1 MNTSK
6 LLEYLSICI
15 DLEKHK
21 YSQKNVIQQID
32 KKIKVY
38 NDKIK
43 SNEKLN
49 IKSSDIGNRKVEKHR
64 EYGCLSLFSFYLGI
78 CLIIAS
84 LALGK
89 ETSNPLISV
98 IGIVLVVLICYIVP
112 ISAANIKAVQA
123 RDREEAALRHSAEIA
138 NVAIS
143 KRNIENAEIQNSII
157 PKYEA
162 EKRTMQETY
171 QLTCQALQKCYDTN
185 IIPAKYRSIIP
196 ICMFYDYI
204 LNGRTYSLKKNP
216 QTFDEGAINMYEEEC
231 FKEII
236 LHKFDIIID
245 GLDRIAENQKILY
258 NTLQESNKETRKLLS
273 GINSNIS
280 KANSNIQ
287 TIQYQNEQRNKCL
300 EYMSYVTYQRYMS

>member
-1 MNTSK
+1 MDTSK

-32 KKIKVY
+32 EKIKAY

-49 IKSSDIGNRKVEKHR
+49 IKSSNIGNRKVEKHR

-112 ISAANIKAVQA
+112 ISAANIKAIQV

-171 QLTCQALQKCYDTN
+171 QLTCQALQKCYDTD
-185 IIPAKYRSIIP
+185 IIPDKYRSITP

-204 LNGRTYSLKKNP
+204 LTGRTYSLNKNP
-216 QTFDEGAINMYEEEC
+216 QTFDEGAINIYIKEC
-231 FKEII
+231 AVGTI
-236 LHKFDIIID
+236 LDKLDTIID
-245 GLDRIAENQKILY
+245 GLGRIAENQKILY
-258 NTLQESNKETRKLLS
+258 NTLQEANKETRQLLS